1 MTYQVLKVGSLVAF
15 LLVKSSLVLLML
27 DFKNMKVHQ
36 LAALPPELIAES
48 KRVGQLMG
56 RLRLARKVKQTEAAL
71 RSGLSRNTAYR
82 IEQGDPGVAFG
93 QILRYLEAIAPGST
107 LADLLTATDPALASL
122 QAREQSKRV
131 RGLTASELEE
141 LNF

>member
-1 MTYQVLKVGSLVAF
+1 VLNVGLLVAI
-15 LLVKSSLVLLML
+15 LLVKSNLVFLML
-27 DFKNMKVHQ
+27 DFKYMKVHQ
-36 LAALPPELIAES
+36 SAALSPQLLAES
-48 KRVGQLMG
+48 KRFGQLIA

-107 LADLLTATDPALASL
+107 LVDLLTATDPALASL

-131 RGLTASELEE
+131 RELTASELEE

>member
-1 MTYQVLKVGSLVAF
+1 MTYQVLKVGSLIAI

-27 DFKNMKVHQ
+27 DFKYMKVRQ
-36 LAALPPELIAES
+36 SATLPPELVSES

-82 IEQGDPGVAFG
+82 IEKGDPGVAFG

-131 RGLTASELEE
+131 RELTASELEE

>member
-1 MTYQVLKVGSLVAF
+1 MLQPLEMESLVAG
-15 LLVKSSLVLLML
+15 LLVKTSFISAML

-36 LAALPPELIAES
+36 LAALSPQLFVEC
-48 KRVGQLMG
+48 KRIGHLMA
-56 RLRLARKVKQTEAAL
+56 RLRLARNVKQTEAAL

-82 IEQGDPGVAFG
+82 IEHGDPGLAIG

-107 LADLLTATDPALASL
+107 LADLLTASDPALASL

>member
-1 MTYQVLKVGSLVAF
+1 
-15 LLVKSSLVLLML
+15 ML
-27 DFKNMKVHQ
+27 DFKYMKVRQ
-36 LAALPPELIAES
+36 SATLPPELVPES

-82 IEQGDPGVAFG
+82 IEKGDPGVAFG

-131 RGLTASELEE
+131 RELTASELEE

>member
-1 MTYQVLKVGSLVAF
+1 VTYQVLKVCSMVAS
-15 LLVKSSLVLLML
+15 LLVKSNLFLLML
-27 DFKNMKVHQ
+27 DFKDMKVHQ
-36 LAALPPELIAES
+36 SAALSLQLLAES
-48 KRVGQLMG
+48 KRFGQLIA

-107 LADLLTATDPALASL
+107 LVDLLTATDPALASL

-131 RGLTASELEE
+131 RELTASELEE